1 MSDTPN
7 PRSATGKI
15 GLVIESQT
23 TGNTTG
29 NAMNIDHH
37 DLHHEFPEH
46 AEAIHALKIGNKHF
60 ARLFDEY
67 HVLTSQVETL
77 EARDSPVADVALE
90 DMKKLRL
97 KLKDE
102 LYALLQAGKA

>member
-1 MSDTPN
+1 
-7 PRSATGKI
+7 
-15 GLVIESQT
+15 
-23 TGNTTG
+23 
-29 NAMNIDHH
+29 MNVDHH

-46 AEAIHALKIGNKHF
+46 AEAIHKLKVGSKHF

-67 HVLTSQVETL
+67 HVLTSRVEAL
-77 EARDSPVADVALE
+77 EDKDSPVADAALE

-102 LYALLQAGKA
+102 LYAMLQASKA